1 VQMRRLRAPISLGH
15 SDHDVSLEEGRGR
28 WSRFSDV
35 VMLSVTVCTML
46 LLYSLHDAR
55 LMVWYERPFSRAHS
69 LAESSETP
77 SSPPLSPSPPPLPPP
92 PPPPPA
98 YANLPRAVSF
108 LSRNFEANYMCEVGE
123 AVRLE
128 LLAEKSAIHADR
140 VMKDLA
146 ATPPCN
152 RLQATFTLQ
161 PPVSGRGVLLE
172 SCVEPGRFVAAQKGD
187 GGDVLLK
194 LLPTC
199 ANASCTAE
207 ASRFDFDE
215 AVSQTMISLI
225 HLQSGEQLFARHQFG
240 VVHMHP
246 LEAHLTFVGDATW
259 RVESGLSPCDDAAR
273 ARAATLRR
281 IAKEEAAALAGL
293 P

>member
-1 VQMRRLRAPISLGH
+1 MRRLRAPISLGH

-123 AVRLE
+123 VR
-128 LLAEKSAIHADR
+128 ASCHRRRITTTHHIHPPHPPSAR
-140 VMKDLA
+140 G
-146 ATPPCN
+146 T
-152 RLQATFTLQ
+152 Q
-161 PPVSGRGVLLE
+161 PSLIIIPRTT
-172 SCVEPGRFVAAQKGD
+172 PGR
-187 GGDVLLK
+187 
-194 LLPTC
+194 
-199 ANASCTAE
+199 
-207 ASRFDFDE
+207 
-215 AVSQTMISLI
+215 
-225 HLQSGEQLFARHQFG
+225 
-240 VVHMHP
+240 
-246 LEAHLTFVGDATW
+246 
-259 RVESGLSPCDDAAR
+259 AAR
-273 ARAATLRR
+273 AT
-281 IAKEEAAALAGL
+281 G
-293 P
+293 